1 MYPLSEV
8 LSRVKMSATSNAGQR
23 AQALRA
29 AGRDVL
35 VLTSGEPD
43 FPTPEN
49 IRNAA
54 NRAMEAG
61 RTKYSLV
68 GGVPEFRDAIAQKF
82 QRDNNLKFSRDEI
95 IVSNGGKQILANAM
109 IATLNP
115 GDEVIIAAPYWV
127 SYPEQVALCGGIPVI
142 VNTSEATGFKL
153 SPGDLER
160 AIRPKTKWIVLN
172 SPSNPSGST
181 FTMEELRALGE
192 VVERNPHV
200 WVMTDDI
207 YEHIL
212 YDGRKFATFASA
224 NPQLA
229 NRTLTVNGL
238 SKGYAMTGWRIG
250 YAGGPREL
258 IKAMTTIQSQLSG
271 GANTISQWAGVEAL
285 TGTQEFLEKNR
296 AVFQTRR
303 DLVCKLLK
311 GARYLKC
318 RIPEGSF
325 YLFPSCGEVI
335 GRKSPSGK
343 LITSD
348 ADFVSEL
355 LEVEGVG
362 LVAGSAFGADNH
374 FRISYAASEEQLTQ
388 ACERIVSFCERL

>member
-29 AGRDVL
+29 AGRDVI

-54 NRAMEAG
+54 SRAMEAG
-61 RTKYSLV
+61 YTKYSLV

-82 QRDNNLKFSRDEI
+82 QRENNLKFSRDEI
-95 IVSNGGKQILANAM
+95 IVSNGGKQVLANAM

-142 VNTSEATGFKL
+142 VSTSEATGFKL
-153 SPGDLER
+153 SPSDLEQ
-160 AIRPKTKWIVLN
+160 AIKPKTKWIVLN
-172 SPSNPSGST
+172 SPSNPSGSIST
-181 FTMEELRALGE
+181 FEELRALGE

-200 WVMTDDI
+200 WVVTDDI

-238 SKGYAMTGWRIG
+238 SKAYAMTCWRIG

-258 IKAMTTIQSQLSG
+258 IKAMTTIQSQLTG
-271 GANTISQWAGVEAL
+271 GAGTISQWAGVEAL
-285 TGTQEFLEKNR
+285 MGTQVFLEKNR
-296 AVFQTRR
+296 AVFQARR
-303 DLVCKLLK
+303 NLVCKLLK
-311 GARYLKC
+311 GARYLTC

-325 YLFPSCGEVI
+325 YLFPSCAEVI

-343 LITSD
+343 VITSD
-348 ADFVSEL
+348 SDFVDEL
-355 LEVEGVG
+355 LEVDGVG

-374 FRISYAASEEQLTQ
+374 FRISYAASEKQLTQ
-388 ACERIVSFCERL
+388 ACERIVSFCEKL

>member
-1 MYPLSEV
+1 
-8 LSRVKMSATSNAGQR
+8 
-23 AQALRA
+23 
-29 AGRDVL
+29 
-35 VLTSGEPD
+35 
-43 FPTPEN
+43 
-49 IRNAA
+49 
-54 NRAMEAG
+54 
-61 RTKYSLV
+61 
-68 GGVPEFRDAIAQKF
+68 VPEFRDAIAQKF

-109 IATLNP
+109 IATLNL

-142 VNTSEATGFKL
+142 VDTSETTGFKL
-153 SPGDLER
+153 SPSDLER
-160 AIRPKTKWIVLN
+160 AIKPKTKWIVLN

-181 FTMEELRALGE
+181 FTLEELRALGE

-296 AVFQTRR
+296 AVFQARR

-343 LITSD
+343 LIASD
-348 ADFVSEL
+348 SDFVSEL

-362 LVAGSAFGADNH
+362 LVAGSAFGADDH